1 MLVVPY
7 KHKENTMAE
16 IGSKI
21 PDFKAKTNDSSEVSL
36 SQYAGKWVVISA
48 YPLAFTG
55 G

>member
-1 MLVVPY
+1 
-7 KHKENTMAE
+7 MAE

-21 PDFKAKTNDSSEVSL
+21 PDFKLKANDGNEVSL
-36 SQYAGKWVVISA
+36 SQYARKWVVVSA